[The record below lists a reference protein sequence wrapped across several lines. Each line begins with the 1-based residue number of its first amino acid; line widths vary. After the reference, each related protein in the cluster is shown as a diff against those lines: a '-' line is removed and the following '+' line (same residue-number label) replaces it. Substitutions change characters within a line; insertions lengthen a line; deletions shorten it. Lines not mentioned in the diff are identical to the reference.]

1 MRTVVLLIPYSIKSG
16 KLFVMMQQRSMQQ
29 KRIPGYISFFGGG
42 MNEGE
47 SEEQALTR
55 EVKEELNFDLKI
67 NQVKLFQS
75 YEFYKTINHAYLF
88 ETNTDW
94 TPPAV
99 LEGDAAVWLNVE
111 DAFDKPNITL
121 KDKTLLN
128 DLEIEFLNK
137 PIR

>member
-55 EVKEELNFDLKI
+55 EVKEELNFEKKDI
-67 NQVKLFQS
+67 PYFFV
-75 YEFYKTINHAYLF
+75 I
-88 ETNTDW
+88 
-94 TPPAV
+94 
-99 LEGDAAVWLNVE
+99 
-111 DAFDKPNITL
+111 
-121 KDKTLLN
+121 DKTGKITYATSGEYN
-128 DLEIEFLNK
+128 DKKLDAITDALSEE
-137 PIR
+137 